1 MTQLSSANN
10 KSARNHRAA
19 QATVQRLNAANHKID
34 VLRERRLKNPNT
46 LGDSLLKAALP
57 SFATF
62 IAGQIAHV
70 VWKKNIHSGKINL
83 GSNKQRNE
91 QRNEQRNGQRNEQ
104 RNEQRNG
111 RSNEKIAQKQR
122 VKQEEPLL
130 MSIGFAVFS
139 AILTTIV
146 GRLVSSGTLSYI
158 ARRQRKRQSR
168 KNKF

>member
-10 KSARNHRAA
+10 KSARNHHAA

-34 VLRERRLKNPNT
+34 ALRERRLKNPNT

-70 VWKKNIHSGKINL
+70 VWKKHVDTRKINSD
-83 GSNKQRNE
+83 SNNRPNNLSK
-91 QRNEQRNGQRNEQ
+91 
-104 RNEQRNG
+104 
-111 RSNEKIAQKQR
+111 EKIAQNQR
-122 VKQEEPLL
+122 VTQEEPLL

-146 GRLVSSGTLSYI
+146 GRLVSHRTLSYV
-158 ARRQRKRQSR
+158 ARRQRKRQFR